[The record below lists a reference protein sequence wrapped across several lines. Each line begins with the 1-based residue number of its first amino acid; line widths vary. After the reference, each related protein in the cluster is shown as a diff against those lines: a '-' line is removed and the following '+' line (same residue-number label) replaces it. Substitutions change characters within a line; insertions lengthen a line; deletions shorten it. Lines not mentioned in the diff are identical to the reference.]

1 MGISDPRR
9 KDGDDDDDLTN
20 FTCLHDE
27 SKPRSDLA
35 AGVPRR
41 AGNFGG
47 SPAPEHM
54 ARNDGIMVPDWLKTI
69 ICKL

>member
-1 MGISDPRR
+1 MTQEDVE
-9 KDGDDDDDLTN
+9 DDDDDLAI
-20 FTCLHDE
+20 TCLHDE

-47 SPAPEHM
+47 SPAPEH
-54 ARNDGIMVPDWLKTI
+54 NGK
-69 ICKL
+69 K